1 MSLYFKVNVY
11 SDHIYLYIA
20 INPISQKKIFLI
32 IVLNNNLASNAQ
44 VYFVKVKDMYVANVN
59 VLCDLLFIQMP
70 QSL

>member
-11 SDHIYLYIA
+11 SDDIYLYIA